1 MSEMQEGIQIA
12 MMTGQAMVFVLD
24 KGVNLTRQMLEAM
37 AKLIKMSALYTVPK
51 IKNAWKKQPG
61 AVSMD
66 QIQRRIPVR
75 INEADQ
81 QKFFEW
87 MHRAKIPYCPLK
99 DLNKNDAYA
108 EFVLDERDILRLQSI
123 VERNQKEFSMEDFKV
138 INWEDYAMNHI
149 TEEDLNE
156 LAKEMN
162 IDLDKEV
169 KRQMPSEFQENN
181 LAELKDKVFLDDFA
195 KGNAVAITCNKKLI
209 NKKLS
214 DEKQMTFRIP
224 GESHQYV
231 SIPMKDLI
239 LTDNGKTYLG
249 RLDLKQE
256 YTVYDSMNQSIY
268 HKNGMQVKRSF
279 DDVTRSQFAQKT
291 PEKKAMKQR

>member
-1 MSEMQEGIQIA
+1 MQEGIQIA

-24 KGVNLTRQMLEAM
+24 KGVNLTRQILVAM
-37 AKLIKMSALYTVPK
+37 AKLIKMAALYTTPK

-66 QIQRRIPVR
+66 QIQRKIPIR

-87 MHRAKIPYCPLK
+87 MHRAKIQYCPLQ
-99 DLNKNDAYA
+99 DLNKNDVYA
-108 EFVLDERDILRLQSI
+108 EFVIDESDILRLQSI
-123 VERNQKEFSMEDFKV
+123 VDRNQKEFSMEDFKV

-149 TEEDLNE
+149 TEENLND

-169 KRQMPSEFQENN
+169 KQQMPSKYKENDM
-181 LAELKDKVFLDDFA
+181 AELKDKVFLDDFA
-195 KGNAVAITCNKKLI
+195 KGNAVAITCNKKLL

-224 GESHQYV
+224 GERDQFV

-239 LTDNGKTYLG
+239 VTDGGKTYLG

-256 YTVYDSMNQSIY
+256 YTVYDSMNRSIY
-268 HKNGMQVKRSF
+268 HKNGMQLKRSF
-279 DDVTRSQFAQKT
+279 DDVTRSQFAQKK
-291 PEKKAMKQR
+291 PEKKTIKQR

>member
-24 KGVNLTRQMLEAM
+24 KGVNLTRQILVAM
-37 AKLIKMSALYTVPK
+37 AKLIKMAALYTTPK

-66 QIQRRIPVR
+66 QIQRKIPVR

-87 MHRAKIPYCPLK
+87 MHRAKIQYCPLQ
-99 DLNKNDAYA
+99 DLNKNDVYA
-108 EFVLDERDILRLQSI
+108 EFVIDERDILRLQSI
-123 VERNQKEFSMEDFKV
+123 IERNQKEFSMEDFKV
-138 INWEDYAMNHI
+138 INWEDYAMDHI
-149 TEEDLNE
+149 TEEDLND

-169 KRQMPSEFQENN
+169 KQQMPSKYKENDM
-181 LAELKDKVFLDDFA
+181 AELKDKVFLDDFA
-195 KGNAVAITCNKKLI
+195 KGNAVAITCNKKLL

-224 GESHQYV
+224 GEKDQFV

-239 LTDNGKTYLG
+239 VTDGGKTYLG

-256 YTVYDSMNQSIY
+256 YTVYDSMNRSIY
-268 HKNGMQVKRSF
+268 HKNGMQLKRSF
-279 DDVTRSQFAQKT
+279 DDVTRSQFAQKK
-291 PEKKAMKQR
+291 PEKKTIKQR